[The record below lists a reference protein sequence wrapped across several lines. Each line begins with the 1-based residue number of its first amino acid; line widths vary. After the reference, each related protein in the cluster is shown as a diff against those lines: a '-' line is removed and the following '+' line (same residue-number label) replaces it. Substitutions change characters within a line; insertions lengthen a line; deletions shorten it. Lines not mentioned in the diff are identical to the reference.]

1 MKFYLETLAD
11 PEYFAPL
18 EQWRLD
24 AVRHPHLAAIPHGAL
39 ECYELP
45 DNWRAT
51 SRGPW
56 TVVAPLGHELAPQGW
71 KVHLAPALP
80 DVAAVL
86 ATTARLCFDRG
97 LAFKHPA
104 RHEYTWALNG
114 KYAPREA
121 SGKIAVIYPDAD
133 TDLDE
138 LFGQLLRLF
147 GDYRGPRVLGDYRL
161 GDSIVHTRYG
171 AFMARY
177 GRDAAGE
184 PVLAL
189 ADETGALVP
198 DRRGVRPYTP
208 PFAERPA
215 TVDAAPSAT
224 GAERPRPVYTVVSA
238 LHMSNTGGVYR
249 AKHIDTGDA
258 VILKEARHFTGFDAG
273 LRSAVDRLGAQRD
286 SMRALAHT
294 GVTPE
299 VLDYFTQGD
308 SDFLAYRYAPG
319 STLQEWS
326 AARNP
331 ALIQGRPEQP
341 VPVELA
347 RSFVES
353 VTGRIAQLTRLVAA
367 AHEAGVILV
376 DLHPANVIVE
386 PDGELRL
393 IDLEAATRDTDTA
406 ALFVGAQGFVRPG
419 SGGRSA
425 DEYALAATELYLYV
439 PMVPLTTYITDGM
452 ATLIDFAANTFHLDT
467 AWRAEMRRR
476 LCVADSATAGGGR
489 GSSPAATPEDAFA
502 RYADLVAENLRQ
514 SFDFDNRYPI
524 PCSPAGF
531 GEFARFGIGH
541 GPAGAVWALSRIGAV
556 PDHIA
561 AGYLT
566 WLEKNVEQFG
576 ALGNG
581 LLDGWAGN
589 IIVSAELGADD
600 LATRLMT
607 RFLETTELAA
617 APWHLRGGLAGQVL
631 LALWWRAHGGT
642 EIGTDWLERA
652 ADELERRVRAQLG
665 SDTAVTGLLNGLSG
679 AALAL
684 FRADAVLEKPS
695 YLETA
700 RVAMDTELATY
711 VSHDA
716 GEPLLYHWDGQI
728 RMLSYLDRGNAGLLI
743 AAAELG
749 DAWDPGADTRLAL
762 QRAACSRVGV
772 QPGLYIGL
780 AGGLAANAV
789 LRKRT
794 DWFDAAY
801 LDRCN
806 EQIAASIAAFSG
818 AGARGF
824 HVPGQLSARAS
835 ADFATGGAGVLAV
848 LSFWQGRAQSWLP
861 GICQGEWR

>member
-18 EQWRLD
+18 EKWRLD
-24 AVRHPHLAAIPHGAL
+24 AVRHPHLAAIPHGPI
-39 ECYELP
+39 ECYDRP
-45 DNWRAT
+45 PQWGAV

-56 TVVAPLGHELAPQGW
+56 TVVAPFGSELQPQGW

-80 DVAAVL
+80 DVAEVVA
-86 ATTARLCFDRG
+86 ATARLCFDRG
-97 LAFKHPA
+97 LTFKHLA
-104 RHEYTWALNG
+104 RHEYAWALNG
-114 KYAPREA
+114 KYAPRTA
-121 SGKIAVIYPDAD
+121 SGKIVVVYPDET

-138 LFGQLLRLF
+138 LFGELLRMF
-147 GDYRGPRVLGDYRL
+147 RGYRGPRVLGDYRL

-171 AFMARY
+171 AFTARY

-189 ADETGALVP
+189 TDPAGELVP

-215 TVDAAPSAT
+215 AVDAALSTPS
-224 GAERPRPVYTVVSA
+224 PQPQRPVYTVDSA
-238 LHMSNTGGVYR
+238 LHLSNTGGVYR
-249 AKHIDTGDA
+249 ARNIATGDA
-258 VILKEARHFTGFDAG
+258 VTLKEARHFTGFDAG
-273 LRSAVDRLGAQRD
+273 LRSAVDRLRAQRD
-286 SMRALAHT
+286 SMRALADT

-308 SDFLAYRYAPG
+308 SDFLAYRFAPG

-331 ALIQGRPEQP
+331 ALIQGRPDQP
-341 VPVELA
+341 VPVEAA
-347 RSFVES
+347 RAFAEA
-353 VTGRIAQLTRLVAA
+353 VTGHMERLARLVAA
-367 AHEAGVILV
+367 THAAGIVLV

-386 PDGELRL
+386 PSGELRI
-393 IDLEAATRDTDTA
+393 IDLEAATGSADTA

-419 SGGRSA
+419 QGGRDA
-425 DEYALAATELYLYV
+425 DEFALAATELYLYV
-439 PMVPLTTYITDGM
+439 PMVPIASYIPD
-452 ATLIDFAANTFHLDT
+452 ALAVLIDFAATTFHLD
-467 AWRAEMRRR
+467 AHWRTGMRRR
-476 LCVADSATAGGGR
+476 LGLADTARQGASAV
-489 GSSPAATPEDAFA
+489 SLEDTFA
-502 RYADLVAENLRQ
+502 RYADQVTQTLRGC
-514 SFDFDNRYPI
+514 FDFDDRYPI

-531 GEFARFGIGH
+531 GEHAQFGIEH
-541 GPAGAVWALSRIGAV
+541 GPAGAVWALSRVGAV
-556 PDHIA
+556 PDRVSS
-561 AGYLT
+561 GYTT
-566 WLEKNVEQFG
+566 WLEKNLDQFG

-589 IIVSAELGADD
+589 VIVSAELGAHE
-600 LATRLMT
+600 LATRLMD
-607 RFLETTELAA
+607 RFLGTTELSAS
-617 APWHLRGGLAGQVL
+617 PWHVRGGLAGQIL

-642 EIGTDWLERA
+642 EVGADWLERA
-652 ADELERRVRAQLG
+652 TDELERRVREQLG
-665 SDTAVTGLLNGLSG
+665 SPTVVTGLLNGLSG

-684 FRADAVLEKPS
+684 FRAHAVLAKPG
-695 YLETA
+695 YLDTA
-700 RVAMDTELATY
+700 RAAMDAELATY
-711 VSHDA
+711 IRHDA
-716 GEPLLYHWDGQI
+716 DEPLLYHWDGQI

-749 DAWDPGADTRLAL
+749 SAWEVDADTRGAL

-789 LRKRT
+789 LRERT
-794 DWFDAAY
+794 DWFDARY

-806 EQIAASIAAFSG
+806 EQIATSIAAFCG
-818 AGARGF
+818 AGAGGF

-835 ADFATGGAGVLAV
+835 ADFATGAAGVLAAM
-848 LSFWQGRAQSWLP
+848 SFWMGRSRSWLP
-861 GICQGEWR
+861 GICPGETR

>member
-18 EQWRLD
+18 ENWRLD
-24 AVRHPHLAAIPHGAL
+24 AVRHPHLAAIPHGAID
-39 ECYELP
+39 CYDRP
-45 DNWRAT
+45 PQWGSVR
-51 SRGPW
+51 RGPW
-56 TVVAPLGHELAPQGW
+56 TVVAPFGGELMPQGW

-80 DVAAVL
+80 DVAEVVA
-86 ATTARLCFDRG
+86 ATARLCFDRG
-97 LAFKHPA
+97 LTFKHLA
-104 RHEYTWALNG
+104 RHEYAWALNG
-114 KYAPREA
+114 KYAPRAA
-121 SGKIAVIYPDAD
+121 SGKVAVVYPNAD

-138 LFGQLLRLF
+138 LFGELLRVF
-147 GDYRGPRVLGDYRL
+147 GGYRGPRVLGDYRL

-171 AFMARY
+171 AFTARY

-189 ADETGALVP
+189 TDAAGELVP
-198 DRRGVRPYTP
+198 DQRGVRPYTP

-215 TVDAAPSAT
+215 AIDAAPST
-224 GAERPRPVYTVVSA
+224 PGAQPQRPVYTVDSA
-238 LHMSNTGGVYR
+238 LHSSNTGGVYR
-249 AKHIDTGDA
+249 ARNIATGDA
-258 VILKEARHFTGFDAG
+258 VTLKEARHFTGFDAG

-286 SMRALAHT
+286 SMRALAGT

-308 SDFLAYRYAPG
+308 SDFLAYRFVPG

-331 ALIQGRPEQP
+331 ALIQGRPDEP
-341 VPVELA
+341 VPVEVAHAFAEAVTEQLA
-347 RSFVES
+347 RL
-353 VTGRIAQLTRLVAA
+353 ARLVAA
-367 AHEAGVILV
+367 THAAGVILA

-386 PDGELRL
+386 PNGELQI
-393 IDLEAATRDTDTA
+393 IDLEAATRTADTA

-419 SGGRSA
+419 QGGRDA
-425 DEYALAATELYLYV
+425 DEFALAATELYLYV
-439 PMVPLTTYITDGM
+439 PMVPIASYITDGL
-452 ATLIDFAANTFHLDT
+452 AALIDLAANTFHLD
-467 AWRAEMRRR
+467 ADWRAGMRRR
-476 LCVADSATAGGGR
+476 LGVTAPVTSA
-489 GSSPAATPEDAFA
+489 SVTPDDTFA
-502 RYADLVAENLRQ
+502 RYTDRVTESLRGC
-514 SFDFDNRYPI
+514 FDFDDRYPI

-531 GEFARFGIGH
+531 GEHARFGIEH
-541 GPAGAVWALSRIGAV
+541 GPAGAVWALSRVGAV
-556 PDHIA
+556 PDHVVN
-561 AGYLT
+561 GYTT
-566 WLEKNVEQFG
+566 WLEKNLDQFG

-589 IIVSAELGADD
+589 VIVSAELGAHE
-600 LATRLMT
+600 LAGRLMD
-607 RFLETTELAA
+607 RFLTTTELSAS
-617 APWHLRGGLAGQVL
+617 PWHVRGGLAGQVL

-642 EIGTDWLERA
+642 EVDDNWLERA
-652 ADELERRVRAQLG
+652 ADELVRRVRERLA
-665 SDTAVTGLLNGLSG
+665 SPAAVTGLLNGLSG

-684 FRADAVLEKPS
+684 FRAHTVLAKPG
-695 YLETA
+695 YLDTA
-700 RVAMDTELATY
+700 RAAMDAELTTY
-711 VSHDA
+711 VTHDA

-749 DAWDPGADTRLAL
+749 SAWEVDADTRRAL

-789 LRKRT
+789 LRERT
-794 DWFDAAY
+794 DWFDADY

-806 EQIAASIAAFSG
+806 EHIATSIAACSG

-835 ADFATGGAGVLAV
+835 ADFATGAAGVLAAMA
-848 LSFWQGRAQSWLP
+848 FWMGRSRSWLP
-861 GICQGEWR
+861 GICPGEQR